1 MNKLMITFK
10 DVVHKEVGKYGHRD
24 WINESWGNKRK
35 YETVLIP
42 EVMLWGRKVLS
53 ITVKC
58 LCTLCKYRAWM
69 HTQNQTTQSAFS
81 AFIHY
86 LWRTMCFDSN
96 AFMA

>member
-1 MNKLMITFK
+1 MITFK
-10 DVVHKEVGKYGHRD
+10 DVVNQEVGKYGHRD
-24 WINESWGNKRK
+24 WMNESWGNKRK

-69 HTQNQTTQSAFS
+69 HTQNQTYAECIQ
-81 AFIHY
+81 
-86 LWRTMCFDSN
+86 CFYSLLVEDYV
-96 AFMA
+96 F